1 MTGRPRGDGLFA
13 DRERQAGRLGYRD
26 RRLGPLLLL
35 WGAAM
40 VVLLVLHDIGSS
52 DGVDYHVK
60 RDITIDNVDY
70 KDLRTLKVMI
80 TRDGHVLA
88 RRRTGNCAKFQRA
101 VRRAILRARYMGLL
115 PYVMRDD

>member
-1 MTGRPRGDGLFA
+1 MAFMKRPMKNKFGKPG
-13 DRERQAGRLGYRD
+13 QK
-26 RRLGPLLLL
+26 GPN
-35 WGAAM
+35 
-40 VVLLVLHDIGSS
+40 
-52 DGVDYHVK
+52 K
-60 RDITIDNVDY
+60 RKTAKTKRNLKCRFCTKEGCPRPVYVDY

>member
-1 MTGRPRGDGLFA
+1 MAFTKRPMGKPKFGKA
-13 DRERQAGRLGYRD
+13 AAKG
-26 RRLGPLLLL
+26 GPNKRKTTK
-35 WGAAM
+35 
-40 VVLLVLHDIGSS
+40 
-52 DGVDYHVK
+52 VK
-60 RDITIDNVDY
+60 RNLKCRFCTKDGCPRPVYVDY

-101 VRRAILRARYMGLL
+101 VRRAVLRARFMGLL